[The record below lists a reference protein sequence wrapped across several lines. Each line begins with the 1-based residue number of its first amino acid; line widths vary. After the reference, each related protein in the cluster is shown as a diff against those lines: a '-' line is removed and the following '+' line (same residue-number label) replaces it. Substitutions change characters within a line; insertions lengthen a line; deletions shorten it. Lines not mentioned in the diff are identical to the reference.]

1 MELYLDIVQGNI
13 ENLSFQELT
22 MFMLMKPDPQFD
34 IWFASKDEHIPIK
47 GEKSSFEKHC
57 GVINYGN
64 DPDHEVIFKLTKQ

>member
-1 MELYLDIVQGNI
+1 
-13 ENLSFQELT
+13 

-47 GEKSSFEKHC
+47 GEKSSFEKDC